1 MSATERKKRAED
13 LIRVKPG
20 ELTMLPDGTRV
31 SLRTVSAETA
41 DAEQVYRGI
50 LVRPSGNGGWLHR
63 EVAIPARLVDE
74 YAEEPARTPDVKP
87 RITDRVMRWLANPD
101 LLRRGW

>member
-1 MSATERKKRAED
+1 MSATERKKRAEAAAS
-13 LIRVKPG
+13 P
-20 ELTMLPDGTRV
+20 E
-31 SLRTVSAETA
+31 
-41 DAEQVYRGI
+41 VYRGI

-74 YAEEPARTPDVKP
+74 YAEEKAPTPDLKP
-87 RITDRVMRWLANPD
+87 RIVDRVMRWLANPD